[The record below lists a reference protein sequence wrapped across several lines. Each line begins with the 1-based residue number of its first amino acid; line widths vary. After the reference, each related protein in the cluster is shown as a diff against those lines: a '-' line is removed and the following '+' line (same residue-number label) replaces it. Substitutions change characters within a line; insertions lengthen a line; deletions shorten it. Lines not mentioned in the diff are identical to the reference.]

1 MKKIEKMHSD
11 SAYIFFVCPVFE
23 VFAPDKEKKR
33 HQHTPSCSPLST
45 ISDKISVNHVT
56 PLSHS

>member
-23 VFAPDKEKKR
+23 VFAPDKEKKA
-33 HQHTPSCSPLST
+33 PA
-45 ISDKISVNHVT
+45 
-56 PLSHS
+56 HS